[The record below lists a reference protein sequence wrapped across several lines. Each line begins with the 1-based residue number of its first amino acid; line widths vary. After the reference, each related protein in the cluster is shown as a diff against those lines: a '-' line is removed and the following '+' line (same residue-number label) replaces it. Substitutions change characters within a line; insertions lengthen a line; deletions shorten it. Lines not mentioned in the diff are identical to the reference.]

1 MVSVSIHRCGA
12 KGLIMHATKP
22 LEVIQ
27 DAWCISGLRTSKKES
42 LPGQIPKRS
51 ILFDIESSLQH
62 QIKAEGFYL
71 VDKKRQRI
79 WYSFNKIDL
88 ALKL

>member
-62 QIKAEGFYL
+62 QIKAEEFIIL
-71 VDKKRQRI
+71 TELRR
-79 WYSFNKIDL
+79 L
-88 ALKL
+88 

>member
-12 KGLIMHATKP
+12 KRLIMHATKP

-51 ILFDIESSLQH
+51 ILFDIESSLQN
-62 QIKAEGFYL
+62 QIKNEEFIIL
-71 VDKKRQRI
+71 TELRR
-79 WYSFNKIDL
+79 L
-88 ALKL
+88 

>member
-27 DAWCISGLRTSKKES
+27 DAWCISGLRTSKNES

-51 ILFDIESSLQH
+51 ILFNIESSLQH
-62 QIKAEGFYL
+62 QIKAEEFIIL
-71 VDKKRQRI
+71 TELRR
-79 WYSFNKIDL
+79 L
-88 ALKL
+88 